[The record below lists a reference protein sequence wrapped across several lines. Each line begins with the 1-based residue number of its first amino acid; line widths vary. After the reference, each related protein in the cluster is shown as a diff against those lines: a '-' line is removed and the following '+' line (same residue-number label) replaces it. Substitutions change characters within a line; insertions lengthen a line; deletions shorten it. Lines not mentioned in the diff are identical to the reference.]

1 VDFILET
8 PEGIV
13 GLEIKTSQT
22 VTASDCTGLRALSE
36 AVPQGRPFLRGVVLY
51 GGTDFRSL
59 GGGIY
64 ALPCSHLV

>member
-1 VDFILET
+1 MDFILET

-36 AVPQGRPFLRGVVLY
+36 AARGNHFF
-51 GGTDFRSL
+51 GGSFCM
-59 GGGIY
+59 GEQI
-64 ALPCSHLV
+64 